1 MKDHLM
7 TQGLWIPVLKV
18 VMKMILVMR

>member
-1 MKDHLM
+1 M